1 VGGEPG
7 LRTAATDAD
16 VRIRWTSRSLGD
28 VARLHAFLAEVN
40 RPSAAKVLRSFTA
53 AARQLREHPRSGE
66 SLEEFAPREVRRLI
80 VGSYEMR
87 YEITEQAIFILRLWH
102 GHEDR

>member
-1 VGGEPG
+1 
-7 LRTAATDAD
+7 
-16 VRIRWTSRSLGD
+16 VRVRWTSQSLGD

-40 RPSAAKVLRSFTA
+40 PPSAAKVVRSFTA

-66 SLEEFAPREVRRLI
+66 VLEEFAPREVRRLI
-80 VGSYEMR
+80 VGPYEMR
-87 YEITEQAIFILRLWH
+87 YEISEQGIFILQLWH

>member
-1 VGGEPG
+1 MKV
-7 LRTAATDAD
+7 
-16 VRIRWTSRSLGD
+16 RWTSQSLRD
-28 VARLHAFLAEVN
+28 VARVHGFLAEVN
-40 RPSAAKVLRSFTA
+40 RPSAAKVVRSFTA

-66 SLEEFAPREVRRLI
+66 TLEEFAPRDVRRLV
-80 VGSYEMR
+80 VGPYEMR